1 MVELKNSK
9 ITVVSPAK
17 INLHLEVLGKRK
29 DGYHELAM
37 LMQSI
42 NLEDYLEIELN
53 NNGVINLSSNNNE
66 LDLKEDN
73 LIIKAA
79 YILRNC
85 YPDRKLGANIFL
97 NKNIPIGAGLAGGS
111 SNAAATLIGLNKL
124 WTLNL
129 DQLILK
135 RLALNLG
142 SDVPFFL
149 EGGSQYCF
157 GRGEVLEKYRF
168 DSRFFMIILKNP
180 KVSLSTSEIYKK
192 YSDKFQM
199 NYLNSEVEYE
209 NKRNILRSIDFSYD
223 NFVNRRIKIRN
234 DLQKIVQNENKSVSD
249 ALNLFSKIKECISF
263 SMSGSGP
270 SCYGLFDNYEIAQ
283 HVYEKNKKLFLSFG
297 YDSWLCEF
305 QSEGIKIL

>member
-1 MVELKNSK
+1 MEFKNSK

-17 INLHLEVLGKRK
+17 INLHLEVLGKRT

-53 NNGVINLSSNNNE
+53 ASGSINLSSNNTE
-66 LDLKEDN
+66 LDLKDDN
-73 LIIKAA
+73 LIIKTAN
-79 YILRNC
+79 ILRS
-85 YPDRKLGANIFL
+85 YQPDRSLGANIFL

-124 WTLNL
+124 WGLNL
-129 DQLILK
+129 DQSTLAKFALK
-135 RLALNLG
+135 LG

-157 GRGEVLEKYRF
+157 GRGEILEKYRF
-168 DSRFFMIILKNP
+168 DSRFFVIILKNP

-192 YSDKFQM
+192 YCDKFQGT
-199 NYLNSEVEYE
+199 YLNTEMEYE
-209 NKRNILRSIDFSYD
+209 YKRNNLRSIDFKYD
-223 NFVNRRIKIRN
+223 NFLNRRIQIRN

-249 ALNLFSKIKECISF
+249 ALTLFSQIEECICF

-270 SCYGLFDNYEIAQ
+270 SCYGLFENNEVAKK
-283 HVYEKNKKLFLSFG
+283 VYEKNKNLFLSYG

-305 QSEGIKIL
+305 QSKGINIL

>member
-1 MVELKNSK
+1 MEFKNSK

-53 NNGVINLSSNNNE
+53 ASGSINLSSNNTE
-66 LDLKEDN
+66 LDLEDDN
-73 LIIKAA
+73 LIVKTAN
-79 YILRNC
+79 ILRSY
-85 YPDRKLGANIFL
+85 YPHRNLGANIFL

-124 WTLNL
+124 WALNL
-129 DQLILK
+129 DQSTLAKFALK
-135 RLALNLG
+135 LG

-157 GRGEVLEKYRF
+157 GRGEILEKYRF
-168 DSRFFMIILKNP
+168 DSRFFLIILKNP

-192 YSDKFQM
+192 YCDKFQGT
-199 NYLNSEVEYE
+199 YLCNEMQYE
-209 NKRNILRSIDFSYD
+209 GKRNNLRSIDFTYD
-223 NFVNRRIKIRN
+223 NFLNRRIKIRN

-249 ALNLFSKIKECISF
+249 ALTLFSQIEECICF

-270 SCYGLFDNYEIAQ
+270 SCYGLFNNYEIAKK
-283 HVYEKNKKLFLSFG
+283 VYEKNKKLFLSYG

-305 QSEGIKIL
+305 KSKGITIL

>member
-1 MVELKNSK
+1 VELRNSK

-42 NLEDYLEIELN
+42 NLKDYLEIEDN
-53 NNGVINLSSNNNE
+53 INGDINLSSNNVE

-79 YILRNC
+79 SILRNC
-85 YPDRKLGANIFL
+85 YPDRNLGANIFL
-97 NKNIPIGAGLAGGS
+97 DKNIPIGAGLAGGS

-124 WTLNL
+124 WQLNL
-129 DQLILK
+129 DKPTLKKFALI
-135 RLALNLG
+135 LG

-157 GRGEVLEKYRF
+157 GRGEILEKYKF
-168 DSRFFMIILKNP
+168 DSNLFLIILKNP

-192 YSDKFQM
+192 YNDKFQG
-199 NYLNSEVEYE
+199 NYLSSEIEYE
-209 NKRNILRSIDFSYD
+209 VKRNALRSINFTYD
-223 NFVNRRIKIRN
+223 NFLNRKIKIRN
-234 DLQKIVQNENKSVSD
+234 DLQKIVQNENKSVSE
-249 ALNLFSKIKECISF
+249 ALNLFSKIEECICF

-270 SCYGLFDNYEIAQ
+270 SCYGIFDNFETAKE
-283 HVYEKNKKLFLSFG
+283 VYDKNKKLFLSFG
-297 YDSWLCEF
+297 YSPWLCEF
-305 QSEGIKIL
+305 QSEGVKIL

>member
-1 MVELKNSK
+1 MQFKNSK

-53 NNGVINLSSNNNE
+53 ASGSINLSSNNTE
-66 LDLKEDN
+66 LDLEDDN
-73 LIIKAA
+73 LIIKTAN
-79 YILRNC
+79 ILRSY
-85 YPDRKLGANIFL
+85 YPHRNLGANIFL

-124 WTLNL
+124 WALNL
-129 DQLILK
+129 DQSTLAKFALK
-135 RLALNLG
+135 LG

-157 GRGEVLEKYRF
+157 GRGEILEKYRF
-168 DSRFFMIILKNP
+168 DSRFFLIILKNP

-192 YSDKFQM
+192 YCDKFQGT
-199 NYLNSEVEYE
+199 YLSNEMQYE
-209 NKRNILRSIDFSYD
+209 GKRNNLRSIDFTYD
-223 NFVNRRIKIRN
+223 NFLNRRIKIRN

-249 ALNLFSKIKECISF
+249 ALTLFSQIEECICF

-270 SCYGLFDNYEIAQ
+270 SCYGLFNNYEIAKK
-283 HVYEKNKKLFLSFG
+283 VYEKNKKLFLSYG

-305 QSEGIKIL
+305 QSKGIKIL

>member
-1 MVELKNSK
+1 MEFKNSK

-53 NNGVINLSSNNNE
+53 ASGSINLSSNNTE
-66 LDLKEDN
+66 LDLEDDN
-73 LIIKAA
+73 LIIKTAN
-79 YILRNC
+79 ILRSY
-85 YPDRKLGANIFL
+85 YPHKNLGANIFL

-124 WTLNL
+124 WALNL
-129 DQLILK
+129 DQSTLAKFALK
-135 RLALNLG
+135 LG

-157 GRGEVLEKYRF
+157 GRGEILEKYRF
-168 DSRFFMIILKNP
+168 DSRFFLIILKNP

-192 YSDKFQM
+192 YCDKFQGT
-199 NYLNSEVEYE
+199 YLINEIQYE
-209 NKRNILRSIDFSYD
+209 GKRNNLRSIDFTYE
-223 NFVNRRIKIRN
+223 NFLNRRIKIRN

-249 ALNLFSKIKECISF
+249 ALTLFSQIEECICF

-270 SCYGLFDNYEIAQ
+270 SCYGLFNNYEIAKK
-283 HVYEKNKKLFLSFG
+283 VYEKNKKLFLSYG

-305 QSEGIKIL
+305 QSKGIKIL

>member
-1 MVELKNSK
+1 MEFKNSK

-53 NNGVINLSSNNNE
+53 ASGSINLSSNNTE
-66 LDLKEDN
+66 LDLEDDN
-73 LIIKAA
+73 LIIKTAN
-79 YILRNC
+79 ILRSY
-85 YPDRKLGANIFL
+85 YPHRNLGANIFL

-124 WTLNL
+124 WALNL
-129 DQLILK
+129 DQSTLAKFALK
-135 RLALNLG
+135 LG

-157 GRGEVLEKYRF
+157 GRGEILEKYRF
-168 DSRFFMIILKNP
+168 DSRFFLIILKNP

-192 YSDKFQM
+192 YCDKFQGT
-199 NYLNSEVEYE
+199 YLSTEMEYE
-209 NKRNILRSIDFSYD
+209 EKRNNLRSIDFTYD
-223 NFVNRRIKIRN
+223 NFLNRRIKIRN

-249 ALNLFSKIKECISF
+249 ALTLFSQIEECICF

-270 SCYGLFDNYEIAQ
+270 SCYGLFDNYEIAKK
-283 HVYEKNKKLFLSFG
+283 VYEKNKKLFLSYG

-305 QSEGIKIL
+305 QSKGIKIL

>member
-1 MVELKNSK
+1 VEFKNSK

-53 NNGVINLSSNNNE
+53 ASGRINLSSNNTE
-66 LDLKEDN
+66 LDLEDDN
-73 LIIKAA
+73 LIMKTAN
-79 YILRNC
+79 ILRSY
-85 YPDRKLGANIFL
+85 YPHRNLGANIFL

-124 WTLNL
+124 WALNL
-129 DQLILK
+129 DQSTLAKFALK
-135 RLALNLG
+135 LG

-157 GRGEVLEKYRF
+157 GRGEILEKYRF
-168 DSRFFMIILKNP
+168 DSRFFLIILKNP

-192 YSDKFQM
+192 YCDKFQGT
-199 NYLNSEVEYE
+199 YLINEMQYE
-209 NKRNILRSIDFSYD
+209 GKRNNLRSIDFTYE
-223 NFVNRRIKIRN
+223 NFLNRRIKIRN

-249 ALNLFSKIKECISF
+249 ALTLFSQIEECICF

-270 SCYGLFDNYEIAQ
+270 SCYGLFNNYEIAKK
-283 HVYEKNKKLFLSFG
+283 VYEKNKKLFLSYG

-305 QSEGIKIL
+305 QSKGIKIL

>member
-1 MVELKNSK
+1 MEFKNSK

-53 NNGVINLSSNNNE
+53 TNGSINLSSDNNE

-79 YILRNC
+79 NILRNY
-85 YPDRKLGANIFL
+85 YPDRNLGANIFL
-97 NKNIPIGAGLAGGS
+97 KKNIPIGAGLAGGS

-124 WTLNL
+124 WALNL
-129 DQLILK
+129 DQHTLK
-135 RLALNLG
+135 KFALKLG

-149 EGGSQYCF
+149 DGGSQYCF
-157 GRGEVLEKYRF
+157 GRGELLEKYRF
-168 DSRFFMIILKNP
+168 DLKLFVIILKDP
-180 KVSLSTSEIYKK
+180 KVSLSTSEVYEK
-192 YSDKFQM
+192 YSDKFQR
-199 NYLNSEVEYE
+199 NYLSSENEYE
-209 NKRNILRSIDFSYD
+209 GRRNNLRSIDFTND
-223 NFVNRRIKIRN
+223 NFLSRRIKIKN
-234 DLQKIVQNENKSVSD
+234 DLQKLVQNENKSVSN
-249 ALNLFSKIKECISF
+249 ALNLLSQIEECICF

-270 SCYGLFDNYEIAQ
+270 SCYGLFDNYEVAKK
-283 HVYEKNKKLFLSFG
+283 VYEKNNKLFLSHG
-297 YDSWLCEF
+297 YDTWLCEF
-305 QSEGIKIL
+305 QSKGIKIL

>member
-1 MVELKNSK
+1 MEFNNNK

-17 INLHLEVLGKRK
+17 INLHLEILGKRK

-37 LMQSI
+37 LMQSV

-53 NNGVINLSSNNNE
+53 ASGSINLSSNNTE
-66 LDLKEDN
+66 LDLEDDN
-73 LIIKAA
+73 LIIKTAN
-79 YILRNC
+79 ILRSY
-85 YPDRKLGANIFL
+85 YPHRNLGANIFL

-124 WTLNL
+124 WALNL
-129 DQLILK
+129 DQSTLAKFALK
-135 RLALNLG
+135 LG

-157 GRGEVLEKYRF
+157 GRGEILEKYRF
-168 DSRFFMIILKNP
+168 DSRFFLIILKNP

-192 YSDKFQM
+192 YCDKFQGT
-199 NYLNSEVEYE
+199 YLINEMQYE
-209 NKRNILRSIDFSYD
+209 GKRNNLRSIDFTYE
-223 NFVNRRIKIRN
+223 NFLNRRIKIRN

-249 ALNLFSKIKECISF
+249 ALTLFSQIEECICF

-270 SCYGLFDNYEIAQ
+270 SCYGLFNNYEIAKK
-283 HVYEKNKKLFLSFG
+283 VYEKNKKLFLSYG

-305 QSEGIKIL
+305 QSKGIKIL

>member
-1 MVELKNSK
+1 MEFKNSK

-53 NNGVINLSSNNNE
+53 NNGVINLSSNNTE

-73 LIIKAA
+73 LIIKTAN
-79 YILRNC
+79 ILRNC
-85 YPDRKLGANIFL
+85 YPDTNLGANIFL

-124 WTLNL
+124 WALNL
-129 DQLILK
+129 DQPTLERFALK
-135 RLALNLG
+135 LG

-157 GRGEVLEKYRF
+157 GRGEVLEKYKF
-168 DSRFFMIILKNP
+168 DSKFFLIILKNP
-180 KVSLSTSEIYKK
+180 KVSLSTSDVYKK
-192 YSDKFQM
+192 YSDKFQKI
-199 NYLNSEVEYE
+199 YLSSEKEFEV
-209 NKRNILRSIDFSYD
+209 KRDNLRSKDFTHD
-223 NFVNRRIKIRN
+223 NFLNRGIKIRN
-234 DLQKIVQNENKSVSD
+234 DLQKIVQNQNKSVSD
-249 ALNLFSKIKECISF
+249 ALNLFSEIEECISF

-270 SCYGLFDNYEIAQ
+270 SCYGLFDNNEIAKK
-283 HVYEKNKKLFLSFG
+283 VYEKNKELFLSLG

-305 QSEGIKIL
+305 KSEGIKIL

>member
-1 MVELKNSK
+1 MEFKNSK

-53 NNGVINLSSNNNE
+53 ASGSVNLSSNNTE
-66 LDLKEDN
+66 LDLKDDN
-73 LIIKAA
+73 LIIKTAN
-79 YILRNC
+79 ILRSY
-85 YPDRKLGANIFL
+85 YPQRNLGANIFL

-124 WTLNL
+124 WALNL
-129 DQLILK
+129 DQSTLAKFALK
-135 RLALNLG
+135 LG

-157 GRGEVLEKYRF
+157 GRGEILEKYRF
-168 DSRFFMIILKNP
+168 DSRFFLIILKNP

-192 YSDKFQM
+192 YCDKFQGI
-199 NYLNSEVEYE
+199 YLSTEMQYE
-209 NKRNILRSIDFSYD
+209 GKRNNLRSIDFTYD
-223 NFVNRRIKIRN
+223 NFLNRRIKIRN

-249 ALNLFSKIKECISF
+249 ALTLFSQLEECICF

-270 SCYGLFDNYEIAQ
+270 TCYGLFDNYEIAKE
-283 HVYEKNKKLFLSFG
+283 VYEKNKKLFDSYG
-297 YDSWLCEF
+297 YDTWLCKF
-305 QSEGIKIL
+305 QGKGIRIL

>member
-1 MVELKNSK
+1 MNSK

-42 NLEDYLEIELN
+42 NLEDYLEIEIN
-53 NNGVINLSSNNNE
+53 NSGVINLSSNNTE
-66 LDLKEDN
+66 LDLKKNN
-73 LIIKAA
+73 LIIKTANLLKD
-79 YILRNC
+79 Y
-85 YPDRKLGANIFL
+85 YPDRILGANIFL

-111 SNAAATLIGLNKL
+111 SNAAASLIGLNEL
-124 WTLNL
+124 WNLNIDQATLRRFA
-129 DQLILK
+129 LK
-135 RLALNLG
+135 LG

-157 GRGEVLEKYRF
+157 GRGEVLEKFRF
-168 DSRFFMIILKNP
+168 DSSLFVIILKNP

-192 YSDKFQM
+192 YCDKFQR
-199 NYLNSEVEYE
+199 NYLSSEIEYE
-209 NKRNILRSIDFSYD
+209 GKRNNLRSIDFTHD
-223 NFVNRRIKIRN
+223 NFINGRIKIRN
-234 DLQKIVQNENKSVSD
+234 DLQKIVQNENKSVSY
-249 ALNLFSKIKECISF
+249 ALHLLSKIDECKSF

-270 SCYGLFDNYEIAQ
+270 SCYGLFDNYEIAKKV
-283 HVYEKNKKLFLSFG
+283 HDESRKLFLSFG

-305 QSEGIKIL
+305 QSEGIKVL

>member
-1 MVELKNSK
+1 VELKHNK
-9 ITVVSPAK
+9 ITIVSPAK

-53 NNGVINLSSNNNE
+53 NDGVINLSSNNTE
-66 LDLKEDN
+66 LDLKENN

-79 YILRNC
+79 NIIKKC
-85 YPDRKLGANIFL
+85 YPEKNLGANIFL

-124 WTLNL
+124 WAMNL
-129 DQLILK
+129 DKPTLE
-135 RLALNLG
+135 RFALRLG

-168 DSRFFMIILKNP
+168 DKRLFLIILKNP

-192 YSDKFQM
+192 YSDKFQDK
-199 NYLNSEVEYE
+199 YFSSEIEYE
-209 NKRNILRSIDFSYD
+209 IRRNYLRSINFTYD
-223 NFVNRRIKIRN
+223 NFLNRKMKIRN
-234 DLQKIVQNENKSVSD
+234 DLQKIVQKENKSVSD
-249 ALNLFSKIKECISF
+249 ALNLFSQIKECKSF

-270 SCYGLFDNYEIAQ
+270 SCFGLFDNYEIAKN
-283 HVYEKNKKLFLSFG
+283 VYEKNKKLFLSFG
-297 YDSWLCEF
+297 YSSWLCKF
-305 QSEGIKIL
+305 QTEGIKIL

>member
-1 MVELKNSK
+1 MEFKNSK

-53 NNGVINLSSNNNE
+53 ASGSINLSSNNTE
-66 LDLKEDN
+66 LDLEDDN
-73 LIIKAA
+73 LIIKTAN
-79 YILRNC
+79 ILRSY
-85 YPDRKLGANIFL
+85 YPHRNLGANIFL

-124 WTLNL
+124 WALNL
-129 DQLILK
+129 DQSTLAKFALK
-135 RLALNLG
+135 LG

-157 GRGEVLEKYRF
+157 GRGEILEKYRF
-168 DSRFFMIILKNP
+168 DSRFFLIILKNP

-192 YSDKFQM
+192 YCDKFQGT
-199 NYLNSEVEYE
+199 YLINEMQYE
-209 NKRNILRSIDFSYD
+209 GKRNNLRSIDFTYE
-223 NFVNRRIKIRN
+223 NFLNRRIKIRN

-249 ALNLFSKIKECISF
+249 ALTLFSQIEECICF

-270 SCYGLFDNYEIAQ
+270 SCYGLFNNYEIAKK
-283 HVYEKNKKLFLSFG
+283 VYEKNKKLFLSYG

-305 QSEGIKIL
+305 QSKGIKIL

>member
-1 MVELKNSK
+1 MEFKNSK

-53 NNGVINLSSNNNE
+53 ASGSINLSSNNTE
-66 LDLKEDN
+66 LDLKDDN
-73 LIIKAA
+73 LIIKTAN
-79 YILRNC
+79 ILRSY
-85 YPDRKLGANIFL
+85 YPHKNLGANIFL

-124 WTLNL
+124 WALNL
-129 DQLILK
+129 DQSTLAKFALK
-135 RLALNLG
+135 LG

-157 GRGEVLEKYRF
+157 GRGEILEKYRF
-168 DSRFFMIILKNP
+168 DSRFFLIILKNP

-192 YSDKFQM
+192 YCDKFQGT
-199 NYLNSEVEYE
+199 YLINEMQYE
-209 NKRNILRSIDFSYD
+209 GKRNNLRSIDFTYE
-223 NFVNRRIKIRN
+223 NFLNRRIKIRN

-249 ALNLFSKIKECISF
+249 ALTLFSQIEECICF

-270 SCYGLFDNYEIAQ
+270 SCYGLFNNYEIAKK
-283 HVYEKNKKLFLSFG
+283 VYEKNKKLFLSYG

-305 QSEGIKIL
+305 QSKGIKIL

>member
-1 MVELKNSK
+1 MEFKNSK

-53 NNGVINLSSNNNE
+53 ASGSINLSSNNTE
-66 LDLKEDN
+66 LDLEDDN
-73 LIIKAA
+73 LIIKTAN
-79 YILRNC
+79 ILRSY
-85 YPDRKLGANIFL
+85 YPHRNLGANIFL

-124 WTLNL
+124 WALNL
-129 DQLILK
+129 DQSTLAKFALK
-135 RLALNLG
+135 LG

-157 GRGEVLEKYRF
+157 GRGEILEKYRF
-168 DSRFFMIILKNP
+168 DSRFFLIILKNP

-192 YSDKFQM
+192 YCDKFQGT
-199 NYLNSEVEYE
+199 YLSNEMQYE
-209 NKRNILRSIDFSYD
+209 GKRNNLRSIDFTYD
-223 NFVNRRIKIRN
+223 NFLNRRIKIRN

-249 ALNLFSKIKECISF
+249 ALTLFSQIEECICF

-270 SCYGLFDNYEIAQ
+270 SCYGLFNNYEIAKK
-283 HVYEKNKKLFLSFG
+283 VYEKNKKLFLSYG

-305 QSEGIKIL
+305 QSKGIKIL

>member
-1 MVELKNSK
+1 MEFKNSK

-53 NNGVINLSSNNNE
+53 ASGRINLSSNNTE
-66 LDLKEDN
+66 LDLEDDN
-73 LIIKAA
+73 LIIKTAN
-79 YILRNC
+79 ILRSY
-85 YPDRKLGANIFL
+85 YPHRNLGANIFL

-124 WTLNL
+124 WALNL
-129 DQLILK
+129 DQSTLAKFALK
-135 RLALNLG
+135 LG

-157 GRGEVLEKYRF
+157 GRGEILEKYRF
-168 DSRFFMIILKNP
+168 DSRFFLIILKNP

-192 YSDKFQM
+192 YCDKFQGT
-199 NYLNSEVEYE
+199 YLINEMQYE
-209 NKRNILRSIDFSYD
+209 GKRNNLRSIDFTYD
-223 NFVNRRIKIRN
+223 NFLNRRIKIRN

-249 ALNLFSKIKECISF
+249 ALTLFSQIEECICF

-270 SCYGLFDNYEIAQ
+270 SCYGLFNNYEIAKKA
-283 HVYEKNKKLFLSFG
+283 YEKNKKLFLSYG

-305 QSEGIKIL
+305 QSKGITIL

>member
-1 MVELKNSK
+1 MEFKNSK

-53 NNGVINLSSNNNE
+53 ASGSINLSSNNTE
-66 LDLKEDN
+66 LDLEDDN
-73 LIIKAA
+73 LIMKTAN
-79 YILRNC
+79 ILRSY
-85 YPDRKLGANIFL
+85 YPHRNLGANIFL

-124 WTLNL
+124 WALNL
-129 DQLILK
+129 DQSTLAKFALK
-135 RLALNLG
+135 LG

-157 GRGEVLEKYRF
+157 GRGEILEKYKF
-168 DSRFFMIILKNP
+168 DSRFFLIILKNP

-192 YSDKFQM
+192 YCDKFQGT
-199 NYLNSEVEYE
+199 YLINEMQYE
-209 NKRNILRSIDFSYD
+209 GKRNNLRSIDFTYE
-223 NFVNRRIKIRN
+223 NFLNRRIKIRN

-249 ALNLFSKIKECISF
+249 ALTLFSQIEECICF

-270 SCYGLFDNYEIAQ
+270 SCYGLFNNYEIAKK
-283 HVYEKNKKLFLSFG
+283 VYEKNKKLFLSYG

-305 QSEGIKIL
+305 QSKGIKIL

>member
-1 MVELKNSK
+1 MEFKNSK

-53 NNGVINLSSNNNE
+53 ASGSINLSSNNTE
-66 LDLKEDN
+66 LDLEDDN
-73 LIIKAA
+73 LIIKTAN
-79 YILRNC
+79 ILRSY
-85 YPDRKLGANIFL
+85 YPHRNLGANIFL

-124 WTLNL
+124 WALNL
-129 DQLILK
+129 DQSTLAKFALK
-135 RLALNLG
+135 LG

-157 GRGEVLEKYRF
+157 GRGEILEKYRF
-168 DSRFFMIILKNP
+168 DSRFFLIILKNP

-192 YSDKFQM
+192 YCDKFQGT
-199 NYLNSEVEYE
+199 YLCNEMQYE
-209 NKRNILRSIDFSYD
+209 GKRNNLRSIDFTYE
-223 NFVNRRIKIRN
+223 NFLNRRIKIRN

-249 ALNLFSKIKECISF
+249 ALTLFSQIEECICF

-270 SCYGLFDNYEIAQ
+270 SCYGLFNNYEIAKK
-283 HVYEKNKKLFLSFG
+283 VYEKNKKLFLSYG

-305 QSEGIKIL
+305 QSKGIKIL

>member
-1 MVELKNSK
+1 MEFKNSK

-53 NNGVINLSSNNNE
+53 NNGLINLQSNNNE
-66 LDLKEDN
+66 LDLKKDN

-79 YILRNC
+79 NILRNH
-85 YPDRKLGANIFL
+85 YPDRNLGANIFL

-124 WTLNL
+124 WSLNL
-129 DQLILK
+129 DQPTLSGFALK
-135 RLALNLG
+135 LG

-168 DSRFFMIILKNP
+168 DSRYFLIILKNP
-180 KVSLSTSEIYKK
+180 KNSLSTSEIYKK
-192 YSDKFQM
+192 YSDKFHYD
-199 NYLNSEVEYE
+199 YLLNEMEYE
-209 NKRNILRSIDFSYD
+209 GKRKNLRSIDFTYD
-223 NFVNRRIKIRN
+223 NFLNRRIKIRN

-249 ALNLFSKIKECISF
+249 ALNLFSQIEECICF

-270 SCYGLFDNYEIAQ
+270 SCYGLFDNYEIAEKV
-283 HVYEKNKKLFLSFG
+283 HEKNKKLFLSFG

-305 QSEGIKIL
+305 QNEGIKIL

>member
-1 MVELKNSK
+1 MEFKNSK

-53 NNGVINLSSNNNE
+53 ASGSINLSSNNTE
-66 LDLKEDN
+66 LDLEDDN
-73 LIIKAA
+73 LIMKTAN
-79 YILRNC
+79 ILRSY
-85 YPDRKLGANIFL
+85 YPHRNLGANIFL

-124 WTLNL
+124 WALNL
-129 DQLILK
+129 DQSTLAKFALK
-135 RLALNLG
+135 LG

-157 GRGEVLEKYRF
+157 GRGEILEKYRF
-168 DSRFFMIILKNP
+168 DSRFFLIILKNP

-192 YSDKFQM
+192 YCDKFQGT
-199 NYLNSEVEYE
+199 YLINEKQYE
-209 NKRNILRSIDFSYD
+209 GKRNNLRSIDFTYE
-223 NFVNRRIKIRN
+223 NFLNRRIKIRN

-249 ALNLFSKIKECISF
+249 ALTLFSQIEECICF

-270 SCYGLFDNYEIAQ
+270 SCYGLFNNYEIAKK
-283 HVYEKNKKLFLSFG
+283 VYEKNKKLFLSYG

-305 QSEGIKIL
+305 QSKGIKIL

>member
-1 MVELKNSK
+1 VEFKNSK

-17 INLHLEVLGKRK
+17 INLHLEILGKRK

-53 NNGVINLSSNNNE
+53 ASGSINLSSNNNE
-66 LDLKEDN
+66 LDLEDDN
-73 LIIKAA
+73 LIIKTAN
-79 YILRNC
+79 ILRSY
-85 YPDRKLGANIFL
+85 YPHRNLGANIFL

-124 WTLNL
+124 WALNL
-129 DQLILK
+129 DQSTLAKFALK
-135 RLALNLG
+135 LG

-157 GRGEVLEKYRF
+157 GRGEILEKYRF
-168 DSRFFMIILKNP
+168 DSRFFLIILKNP

-192 YSDKFQM
+192 YCDKFQGT
-199 NYLNSEVEYE
+199 YLINEMQYE
-209 NKRNILRSIDFSYD
+209 GKRNNLRSIDFTYE
-223 NFVNRRIKIRN
+223 NFLNRRIKIRN

-249 ALNLFSKIKECISF
+249 ALTLFSQIEECICF

-270 SCYGLFDNYEIAQ
+270 SCYGLFNNYEIAKK
-283 HVYEKNKKLFLSFG
+283 VYEKNKKLFLSYG
-297 YDSWLCEF
+297 YDSWLSEF
-305 QSEGIKIL
+305 QSKGIKIL

>member
-1 MVELKNSK
+1 MEFKNSK

-42 NLEDYLEIELN
+42 NLEDYLDIELN
-53 NNGVINLSSNNNE
+53 ASGSINLSSNNTE
-66 LDLKEDN
+66 LDLEDDN
-73 LIIKAA
+73 LIIKTAN
-79 YILRNC
+79 ILRSY
-85 YPDRKLGANIFL
+85 YPHRNLGANIFL

-124 WTLNL
+124 WALNL
-129 DQLILK
+129 DQSTLAKFALK
-135 RLALNLG
+135 LG

-157 GRGEVLEKYRF
+157 GRGEILEKYRF
-168 DSRFFMIILKNP
+168 DSRFFLIILKNP

-192 YSDKFQM
+192 YCDKFQGT
-199 NYLNSEVEYE
+199 YLSTEIQYE
-209 NKRNILRSIDFSYD
+209 GKRNNLRSIDFTYD
-223 NFVNRRIKIRN
+223 NFLKRGIKIRN

-249 ALNLFSKIKECISF
+249 ALTLFSQIEECICF

-270 SCYGLFDNYEIAQ
+270 SCYGLFNNYEIAKK
-283 HVYEKNKKLFLSFG
+283 VYEKNKKLFLSYG

-305 QSEGIKIL
+305 QSKGITIL

>member
-1 MVELKNSK
+1 MEFKNSK

-53 NNGVINLSSNNNE
+53 ASGSINLSSNNTE
-66 LDLKEDN
+66 LDLEDDN
-73 LIIKAA
+73 LIIKTAN
-79 YILRNC
+79 ILRSY
-85 YPDRKLGANIFL
+85 YPHRNLGANIFL

-124 WTLNL
+124 WALNL
-129 DQLILK
+129 DQSTLAKFALK
-135 RLALNLG
+135 LG

-157 GRGEVLEKYRF
+157 GRGEILEKYRF
-168 DSRFFMIILKNP
+168 DSRFFLIILKNP

-192 YSDKFQM
+192 YCDKFQGT
-199 NYLNSEVEYE
+199 YLSNEMQYE
-209 NKRNILRSIDFSYD
+209 GKRNNLRSIDFTYD
-223 NFVNRRIKIRN
+223 NFLNRRIKIRN

-249 ALNLFSKIKECISF
+249 ALTLFSQIEECICF

-270 SCYGLFDNYEIAQ
+270 SCYGLFDNYEIAKK
-283 HVYEKNKKLFLSFG
+283 VYEKNKKLFLSYG

-305 QSEGIKIL
+305 QSKGIKIL

>member
-1 MVELKNSK
+1 MEFKNSK

-53 NNGVINLSSNNNE
+53 ASGSINLSSNNTE
-66 LDLKEDN
+66 LDLKDDN
-73 LIIKAA
+73 LIIKTAN
-79 YILRNC
+79 ILRSY
-85 YPDRKLGANIFL
+85 YPHRNLGANIFL

-124 WTLNL
+124 WALNL
-129 DQLILK
+129 DQSTLAKFALK
-135 RLALNLG
+135 LG

-157 GRGEVLEKYRF
+157 GRGEILEKYRF
-168 DSRFFMIILKNP
+168 DSRFFLIILKNP

-192 YSDKFQM
+192 YCDKFQGT
-199 NYLNSEVEYE
+199 YLINEMQYE
-209 NKRNILRSIDFSYD
+209 GKRNNLRSIDFTYE
-223 NFVNRRIKIRN
+223 NFLNRRIKIRN

-249 ALNLFSKIKECISF
+249 ALTLFSQIEECICF

-270 SCYGLFDNYEIAQ
+270 SCYGLFDNYEIAKK
-283 HVYEKNKKLFLSFG
+283 VYEKNKKLFLSYG

-305 QSEGIKIL
+305 QSKGIKIL

>member
-1 MVELKNSK
+1 MEFKNSK

-53 NNGVINLSSNNNE
+53 ASGSINLSSNNTE
-66 LDLKEDN
+66 LDLEDDN
-73 LIIKAA
+73 LIIKTAN
-79 YILRNC
+79 ILRSY
-85 YPDRKLGANIFL
+85 YPHRNLGANIFL

-124 WTLNL
+124 WALNL
-129 DQLILK
+129 DQSTLAKFALK
-135 RLALNLG
+135 LG

-157 GRGEVLEKYRF
+157 GRGEILEKYRF
-168 DSRFFMIILKNP
+168 DSRFFLIILKNP

-192 YSDKFQM
+192 YFDKFQGT
-199 NYLNSEVEYE
+199 YLSNEMQYE
-209 NKRNILRSIDFSYD
+209 GKRNNLRSIDFTYD
-223 NFVNRRIKIRN
+223 NFLNRRIKIRN

-249 ALNLFSKIKECISF
+249 ALTLFSQIEECICF

-270 SCYGLFDNYEIAQ
+270 SCYGLFNNYEIAKK
-283 HVYEKNKKLFLSFG
+283 VYEKNKKLFLSYG

-305 QSEGIKIL
+305 QSKGIKIL

>member
-1 MVELKNSK
+1 MEFKNSK

-53 NNGVINLSSNNNE
+53 ASGRINLSSNNTE
-66 LDLKEDN
+66 LDLEDDN
-73 LIIKAA
+73 LIMKTAN
-79 YILRNC
+79 ILRSY
-85 YPDRKLGANIFL
+85 YPNRNLGANIFL

-124 WTLNL
+124 WALNL
-129 DQLILK
+129 DQSTLAKFALK
-135 RLALNLG
+135 LG

-157 GRGEVLEKYRF
+157 GRGEILEKYRF
-168 DSRFFMIILKNP
+168 DSRFFLIILKNP

-192 YSDKFQM
+192 YCDKFQGT
-199 NYLNSEVEYE
+199 YLINEMQYE
-209 NKRNILRSIDFSYD
+209 GKRNNLRSIDFTYE
-223 NFVNRRIKIRN
+223 NFLNRRIKIRN

-249 ALNLFSKIKECISF
+249 ALTLFSQIEECICF

-270 SCYGLFDNYEIAQ
+270 SCYGLFNNYEIAKK
-283 HVYEKNKKLFLSFG
+283 VYEKNKKLFLSYG

-305 QSEGIKIL
+305 QSKGIKIL

>member
-1 MVELKNSK
+1 MEFKNSK

-53 NNGVINLSSNNNE
+53 ASGSINLSSNNTE
-66 LDLKEDN
+66 LDLEDDN
-73 LIIKAA
+73 LIIKTAN
-79 YILRNC
+79 ILRSY
-85 YPDRKLGANIFL
+85 YPHRNLGANIFL

-124 WTLNL
+124 WALNL
-129 DQLILK
+129 DQSTLAKFALK
-135 RLALNLG
+135 LG

-157 GRGEVLEKYRF
+157 GRGEILEKYRF
-168 DSRFFMIILKNP
+168 DSRFFLIILKNP

-192 YSDKFQM
+192 YCDKFQGT
-199 NYLNSEVEYE
+199 YLINEMQYE
-209 NKRNILRSIDFSYD
+209 GKRNNLRSIDFTYE
-223 NFVNRRIKIRN
+223 NFLNRRIKIRN

-249 ALNLFSKIKECISF
+249 ALTLFSQIEECICF

-270 SCYGLFDNYEIAQ
+270 SCYGLFDNYEIAKK
-283 HVYEKNKKLFLSFG
+283 VYEKNKKLFLSYG

-305 QSEGIKIL
+305 QSKGIKIL

>member
-1 MVELKNSK
+1 MEFKNSK

-17 INLHLEVLGKRK
+17 INLHLEVLGKRE

-53 NNGVINLSSNNNE
+53 ASGSINLSSNNTE
-66 LDLKEDN
+66 LDLEDDN
-73 LIIKAA
+73 LIIKTAN
-79 YILRNC
+79 ILRSY
-85 YPDRKLGANIFL
+85 YPHRNLGANIFL

-124 WTLNL
+124 WALNL
-129 DQLILK
+129 DQSTLAKFALK
-135 RLALNLG
+135 LG

-157 GRGEVLEKYRF
+157 GRGEILEKYRF
-168 DSRFFMIILKNP
+168 DSRIFLIILKNP
-180 KVSLSTSEIYKK
+180 KVSLSTSEIYNK
-192 YSDKFQM
+192 YCDKFQGT
-199 NYLNSEVEYE
+199 YLSTEMDYE
-209 NKRNILRSIDFSYD
+209 EKRNNLRSIDFTHD
-223 NFVNRRIKIRN
+223 NFLNRRIKIRN

-249 ALNLFSKIKECISF
+249 ALTLFSQIEECICF

-270 SCYGLFDNYEIAQ
+270 SCYGLFNNYEIAKK
-283 HVYEKNKKLFLSFG
+283 VYEKNKKLFLSYG

-305 QSEGIKIL
+305 QSKGITIL

>member
-1 MVELKNSK
+1 VEFKNSK

-42 NLEDYLEIELN
+42 NLEDYLEIERN
-53 NNGVINLSSNNNE
+53 TNGVINLSSNNTE

-79 YILRNC
+79 NILRNC
-85 YPDRKLGANIFL
+85 YKNRNLGANIFL

-124 WTLNL
+124 WVLNL
-129 DQLILK
+129 DKPALMKLSLK
-135 RLALNLG
+135 LG
-142 SDVPFFL
+142 SDVPFFI

-157 GRGEVLEKYRF
+157 GRGEVLEKYKF
-168 DSRFFMIILKNP
+168 ASRLFVIILKNP

-192 YSDKFQM
+192 YSDRFQS
-199 NYLNSEVEYE
+199 NYLISENEYE
-209 NKRNILRSIDFSYD
+209 AKRNNLRSIDFTND
-223 NFVNRRIKIRN
+223 NFLSRRVKIRN
-234 DLQKIVQNENKSVSD
+234 DLQKIVQDENKSVSD
-249 ALNLFSKIKECISF
+249 ALHLLSQIKECISF

-270 SCYGLFDNYEIAQ
+270 SCYGLFDNYEIAKK
-283 HVYEKNKKLFLSFG
+283 VYDENKKLFLSFG
-297 YDSWLCEF
+297 YNSWLCEF
-305 QSEGIKIL
+305 QNEGIKIL